1 MKSDRAIE
9 VDVEFM
15 FKSDES
21 LSHGFS
27 IFFLA
32 NEPKFPQ
39 EFDDVL
45 GYRPD
50 YKGLGVFL
58 YRSEKRR
65 QWVSWTRK
73 LESDGF
79 ILDFLHLFIFLQT
92 VIAIQ
97 NKGLAS
103 MTDTRDLD
111 RLMTSSNSCNFD
123 LNQNQRGG
131 IKVRILMDYIYVW
144 TKEANGDVTYSRCS
158 QQQIKDPVFHYFAI
172 TSNN

>member
-1 MKSDRAIE
+1 MTSIHLTKTVLKRIKSDRAIE
-9 VDVEFM
+9 ADVEFM

-65 QWVSWTRK
+65 QWVSVVSSFEQAC
-73 LESDGF
+73 LL
-79 ILDFLHLFIFLQT
+79 ILYFLSLP
-92 VIAIQ
+92 
-97 NKGLAS
+97 
-103 MTDTRDLD
+103 
-111 RLMTSSNSCNFD
+111 
-123 LNQNQRGG
+123 LN
-131 IKVRILMDYIYVW
+131 
-144 TKEANGDVTYSRCS
+144 
-158 QQQIKDPVFHYFAI
+158 
-172 TSNN
+172 

>member
-1 MKSDRAIE
+1 MHKYKLIPDIKDRYGSIVLNKRLKSDRATE

-65 QWVSWTRK
+65 QW
-73 LESDGF
+73 
-79 ILDFLHLFIFLQT
+79 T

-111 RLMTSSNSCNFD
+111 RLMTSKNSCNFD

-131 IKVRILMDYIYVW
+131 IRIRILMDYIYVW

-158 QQQIKDPVFHYFAI
+158 
-172 TSNN
+172 